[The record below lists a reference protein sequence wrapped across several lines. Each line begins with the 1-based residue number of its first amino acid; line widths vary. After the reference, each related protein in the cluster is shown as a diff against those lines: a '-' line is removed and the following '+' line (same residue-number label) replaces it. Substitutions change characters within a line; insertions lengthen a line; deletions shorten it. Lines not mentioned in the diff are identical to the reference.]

1 MTGDGGA
8 IPIIVGS
15 GRSGTTWVQDTVARA
30 NGYATAF
37 EPLHPNAVPN
47 MATFSGLYLKTED
60 HCLGLESFLKQLF
73 KGQVSNTWVNY
84 RVRPDRLA
92 IQKSHFSHPRA
103 FYEWLR
109 RWRKYAR
116 HYVDYRR
123 YRGKPVLVKC
133 IRANLMLPWLAS
145 HFNVRIAAIVR
156 HPGAVVESKMRLG
169 GDDWEP
175 EVVIERYRSQSGLME
190 ELPGAHERLSY
201 ERLTPAG
208 RHALIW
214 CIENKLLVER
224 AAKWGIVLTYYEDL
238 LDDSADDMWQAVV
251 EGLGLKHVPDRV
263 SRCRASQQ
271 ASLLTAK
278 SGYESGHSGGWR
290 SRLSTAQIDE
300 IQQILDVFEINQYN
314 MNSML
319 PCRRRAN
326 GP

>member
-1 MTGDGGA
+1 VATDS
-8 IPIIVGS
+8 IVTPIIVGS
-15 GRSGTTWVQDTVARA
+15 GRSGTTWVQDVVAQA

-37 EPLHPNAVPN
+37 EPLHPVAIPA
-47 MATFSGLYLKTED
+47 MAAYAGRYLRAEGQCDELEAFLGRVFSGHVRD
-60 HCLGLESFLKQLF
+60 
-73 KGQVSNTWVNY
+73 TWITY

-92 IQKSHFSHPRA
+92 FRALRITDPRA
-103 FYEWLR
+103 AYEWLW
-109 RWRKYAR
+109 RWRKFAR
-116 HYVDYRR
+116 HYVRYRR
-123 YRGKPVLVKC
+123 DRGKPVLVKF

-175 EVVIERYRSQSGLME
+175 EVVIERYRGQPGLME
-190 ELPGAHERLSY
+190 ELPRAHERLSD
-201 ERLTPAG
+201 EHLTPAG

-224 AAKWGIVLTYYEDL
+224 AAEWGIVLTYYEDL
-238 LDDSADDMWQAVV
+238 LDDSTGDVWQSLV
-251 EGLGLKHVPDRV
+251 EGLGLNHAPDRV
-263 SRCRASQQ
+263 SRSKASQQ
-271 ASLLTAK
+271 ASLLTAN
-278 SGYESGHSGGWR
+278 SGYESGHCGGWR
-290 SRLSTAQIDE
+290 SRLSPAQIDE
-300 IQQILDVFEINQYN
+300 IQQMLNVFEIDQYD